1 MKASYIRN
9 NVVIS
14 NSELCFWG
22 SSQINGRRA
31 LVICTAAHAKKTF
44 DSGHIH
50 FQHSHIFL

>member
-22 SSQINGRRA
+22 SSQINGRA